1 MTDFPVAK
9 NSYVAFDGLTIREK
23 IRERLNQTGI
33 FTDQNFE
40 GSNLAGINDAISMSF
55 SLLLYYLNQNSVNG
69 QFSQTTIYENINKIV
84 KELGYNPIGHQ
95 TASVNFTLTANGDMD
110 IGVYTIPRYSSINV
124 AGISYSLSQDISF
137 TKTVEGNEE
146 ITGIEDLSTL
156 YQGDYV
162 EFPIVIPAGNV
173 NETIVLT
180 VGDSDIVDAFNID
193 VYVKYENIWTKW
205 NRSQSLFLNS
215 YSDKVYEIRFNENKR
230 YEIKFGDDINGKK
243 LLSSNEVA
251 IYYTKSLGKSGE
263 IGALSLVNKK
273 INTFNTDRLTE
284 ILADVSSE
292 SYLSSADLSKMTIN
306 NKFSSTYYTEP
317 ESVDSIK
324 SSAVGAFRSQ
334 LSLTTAKSFETFVRS
349 NFSNIIHDVKVKN
362 NSEYQDSYFKY
373 FYDLGL
379 MQPQFESRALFN
391 QLRFSDACNFNNVYL
406 FIVPKIIGD
415 SLGYLAPSQ
424 KTAIVRS
431 MNEEKVLTCD
441 VIPVDPVYLLF
452 DICLPEMSSI
462 NPEDIDNS
470 ELVVER
476 SAGSKINESS
486 IKKSI
491 ETLIVDFFKK
501 ENNTLGQSVNIQK
514 LYTDILQLDGVGKL
528 YTRNSATGI
537 SVEGL
542 KMVSWNSVYFDRSIA
557 EVGSIQL
564 LQDFQFPHLNNKNF
578 TDRITIQ

>member
-1 MTDFPVAK
+1 MNDFPVAK
-9 NSYVAFDGLTIREK
+9 NSYVAFDGLTIKEK

-84 KELGYNPIGHQ
+84 KELGYNPVGHQ

-110 IGVYTIPRYSSINV
+110 VGVYTIPRYSSVNV
-124 AGISYSLSQDISF
+124 AGITYSFSEDIPF
-137 TKTVEGNEE
+137 TKSTSGSEE

-156 YQGDYV
+156 YQGDYT
-162 EFPIVIPAGNV
+162 EFPIVFPAGNT
-173 NETIVLT
+173 NETIILT
-180 VGDSDIVDAFNID
+180 VEDSDILDSFNID
-193 VYVKYENIWTKW
+193 VYVKSNNVWEKW
-205 NRSQSLFLNS
+205 KRSQSLFLNS
-215 YSDKVYEIRFNENKR
+215 YLDKVYEIRFNENKR

-243 LLSSNEVA
+243 LSSSDEVA
-251 IYYTKSLGKSGE
+251 IYYLRSLGKSGE
-263 IGALSLVNKK
+263 IGASTLINKK
-273 INTFNTDRLTE
+273 VNVFNTDRLNE

-292 SYLSSADLSKMTIN
+292 VYLSSSSLTKIAIN

-317 ESVDSIK
+317 ESVNSIK
-324 SSAVGAFRSQ
+324 SSAIGSFRSQ
-334 LSLTTAKSFETFVRS
+334 LSLTTAKSFETFVKS

-379 MQPQFESRALFN
+379 TQPQFESRALFN
-391 QLRFSDACNFNNVYL
+391 QLRFSDACNFNNVYI

-415 SLGYLAPSQ
+415 SLGYLSPSQ
-424 KTAIVRS
+424 KTAIVKS
-431 MNEEKVLTCD
+431 MDEEKVLTCD
-441 VIPVDPVYLLF
+441 VIPVDPVYILF
-452 DICLPEMSSI
+452 DICLPESSTI
-462 NPEDIDNS
+462 NPYDIDNS

-476 SAGSKINESS
+476 SSGSRINESS

-491 ETLIVDFFKK
+491 ESLIVEFFKK
-501 ENNTLGQSVNIQK
+501 ENNTLGQSINIQK
-514 LYTDILQLDGVGKL
+514 LYTDILQLDGVEKL
-528 YTRNSATGI
+528 YTKNTTTGI

-542 KMVSWNSVYFDRSIA
+542 KMVAWNSVYFDQSVEEI
-557 EVGSIQL
+557 GSVRL
-564 LQDFQFPHLNNKNF
+564 LQDFQFPHLNNKIF